1 MTTEVGVIPTQQA
14 ILICFDGSEPS
25 RSAVR
30 HAGAFFAGRE
40 ALILTVWQLLGNE
53 AISVTSM
60 AGFAMTGDAVREL
73 SEVFEQKAGE
83 TAAAGVE
90 LAVQAG
96 LTAEPLV
103 ASAFGQSLW
112 RVIDETANARDVAVT
127 VMGARGLSA
136 IKSAVLGSVSHAVV
150 QHSERPVLVVR

>member
-1 MTTEVGVIPTQQA
+1 MPTHQT

-30 HAGAFFAGRE
+30 QAGAFFPGRE
-40 ALILTVWQLLGNE
+40 ALILTVWQLVGNE
-53 AISVTSM
+53 AVSVTAM
-60 AGFAMTGDAVREL
+60 AGFAMTGDAMREL
-73 SEVFEQKAGE
+73 SEIFEQQASE

-96 LTAEPLV
+96 LTAQPLV

-112 RVIDETANARDVAVT
+112 RVIYDTAEARDVAVI

-150 QHSERPVLVVR
+150 QHTERPVLVVR